1 MPMPTGIGAIDL
13 MLTVPDENFAKAYEF
28 MKPMLRDDES
38 KGFKMPAQYMFKDIP
53 EAGKQDDYIAY
64 TLERM
69 DATGVD
75 VAMIG
80 VTVDYAISIE
90 ALSKHPDRFIGYYEV
105 DPSQGMKAVNQ
116 IRKMKEHF
124 DIKCVTAFPAGCRPQ
139 VPINDKMFYPVYA
152 ACIDLDLPIGV
163 CCGVPGP
170 RVPMACQDVA
180 LIDEVCWFFPE
191 LKFIMKHGAEPWTD
205 LAVKLM
211 LKWPNL
217 YYMTS
222 AFAPKHYPKDIIH
235 YANTRGADKILYAGY
250 FPMGLS
256 LERIFREMPDVPFR
270 DHVWPK
276 FLRENAIRVLG
287 LDL

>member
-1 MPMPTGIGAIDL
+1 
-13 MLTVPDENFAKAYEF
+13 
-28 MKPMLRDDES
+28 
-38 KGFKMPAQYMFKDIP
+38 MPAEYMFKDIP
-53 EAGKQDDYIAY
+53 QAGKQDDYIAY
-64 TLERM
+64 ALDKM
-69 DATGVD
+69 DDAGVAK
-75 VAMIG
+75 AMIG
-80 VTVDYAISIE
+80 VTKRYELSIR
-90 ALSKHPDRFIGYYEV
+90 ALAEHPDRFFGSFEV
-105 DPSQGMKAVNQ
+105 DPTRGMKAVRD
-116 IRKMKEHF
+116 IRYMKEHF
-124 DIKCVTAFPAGCRPQ
+124 DIKCVTAFPAGCQPQ
-139 VPINDKMFYPVYA
+139 VPINDKMFYPIYA
-152 ACIDLDLPIGV
+152 ACVDLDLPIGV

-170 RVPMACQDVA
+170 RLPMACQDVA
-180 LIDEVCWFFPE
+180 LIDEVCWYFPE

-217 YYMTS
+217 FYMTS

-256 LERIFREMPDVPFR
+256 LRRIFDEMPHVPFR

-287 LDL
+287 LDA